1 MFMNSRVKQAQ
12 KEGAT
17 VGNIAAGL
25 AISVIKNALFK
36 VIKIR
41 DPHEVGTKVIVQ
53 GGTFLNNAV
62 LRAFEQLAEVD
73 AVRSGCAGNM
83 GAYGAALLAR
93 DRYAEIEQ
101 ALDDQPLSPDVRP
114 KVPQTSMLSLEEIEA
129 LAPTHRTVRCKACSN
144 ACLLSGRMIF
154 GIDEATGRHRRFI
167 TGNRC
172 EKGASTQ
179 AIKTEVPNLFE
190 YKTARL
196 FDHYEP
202 LSAEAATRGTVGIPR
217 ALNMYENYPF
227 WFTFF
232 DRAWVPRSDFRT
244 LRRRRP
250 TKRASSPCLPRACA
264 IRRSSRMV
272 M

>member
-1 MFMNSRVKQAQ
+1 MN
-12 KEGAT
+12 
-17 VGNIAAGL
+17 
-25 AISVIKNALFK
+25 
-36 VIKIR
+36 
-41 DPHEVGTKVIVQ
+41 D
-53 GGTFLNNAV
+53 
-62 LRAFEQLAEVD
+62 
-73 AVRSGCAGNM
+73 
-83 GAYGAALLAR
+83 
-93 DRYAEIEQ
+93 
-101 ALDDQPLSPDVRP
+101 
-114 KVPQTSMLSLEEIEA
+114 
-129 LAPTHRTVRCKACSN
+129 
-144 ACLLSGRMIF
+144 F

-232 DRAWVPRSDFRT
+232 NEFGFRVQISDAST
-244 LRRRRP
+244 KRP
-250 TKRASSPCLPRACA
+250 TKRASSPCFRERVLSG
-264 IRRSSRMV
+264 RSSRMV